1 MVVILGLN
9 DKEKYNNS
17 INYMTRDF
25 NRAKIEA
32 ALSSLS
38 SGVFA
43 GFGRIIA
50 FIDSAGHHTL
60 TDF

>member
-1 MVVILGLN
+1 
-9 DKEKYNNS
+9 
-17 INYMTRDF
+17 MTRDF
-25 NRAKIEA
+25 NTAKIEA
-32 ALSSLS
+32 VFSFMS

-50 FIDSAGHHTL
+50 FIDFAGHHTL